1 MNTRSD
7 ERRREDNVEYPS
19 KDILDNY
26 RRKDDPH
33 PLSGQLSSIREDMK
47 EFCVE
52 MDKFVERNKFVVK
65 DSDKTKKGESSMG
78 EEKDSCKWWDTKE
91 RKLKVKEILRQR
103 EEAER
108 SKIVKRVEIVEV
120 DKEEEKEEEKG
131 EEEEEEEASRNV
143 KEVVKD
149 EKNVPSCQGVYD
161 LLNLKKCPEIL
172 LKDVK
177 ARVKTDE
184 DDAAMLKCESVKN
197 DNSKDRLSG
206 LYNSLFNEMNYR
218 SGVEK
223 NRSRKSLSSQELL
236 TLEKI
241 DETAE
246 ETTRSASCIDII
258 SSDVDNSEMIS
269 VKSEPVGIKIVETSN
284 ALNSTDDEVSDSESV
299 KTIINN
305 YDKPRGI
312 DEEVNASTS
321 QDMSGERGEN
331 NCGRDKA
338 DNAKKIV
345 EDNDEIQS
353 SEEKESAKV
362 SSSTNIVEKSSK
374 SHKRSRDCECQD
386 VASKKFHLI
395 EEMEMQENATGS
407 EKMVDG
413 ISEKCKR
420 HFIKEAREFVKKESP
435 LIDRCIED
443 LISKKSKGNWD
454 LKNNQEEF
462 LTCTAL
468 NIATSDIFSNKGWE
482 NSDKRAGSTSNEQHR
497 AMEAKKLFDV
507 QNSEDKREVGD
518 SSIDKQVGKL
528 FSQKIV

>member
-65 DSDKTKKGESSMG
+65 DSDKTKKGESSIG

-131 EEEEEEEASRNV
+131 EEEEEEEEASRNV

-184 DDAAMLKCESVKN
+184 DDAATLKCESVKN

-338 DNAKKIV
+338 DNAKKII

-395 EEMEMQENATGS
+395 EEMEIQENATGS

-468 NIATSDIFSNKGWE
+468 NIATSDIFSNKSWE
-482 NSDKRAGSTSNEQHR
+482 NSDKRVRSTSNDGGE
-497 AMEAKKLFDV
+497 
-507 QNSEDKREVGD
+507 
-518 SSIDKQVGKL
+518 
-528 FSQKIV
+528 KIVRRSKF